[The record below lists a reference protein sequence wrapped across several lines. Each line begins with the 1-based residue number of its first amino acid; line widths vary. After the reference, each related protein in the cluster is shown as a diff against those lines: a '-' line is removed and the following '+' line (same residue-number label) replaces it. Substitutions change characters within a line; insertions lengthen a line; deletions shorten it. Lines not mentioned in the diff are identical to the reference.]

1 MTRKNRHILKR
12 EWPGLRA
19 EIAGIIKEEKI
30 AETQF
35 RALGVHENW
44 DVIEEKILA
53 TFCDSIQRPVWLWK
67 HLKLASSSFRVD
79 RPEDYLKDL
88 IMPDQDIY
96 FFINDTNNRLW
107 FYEGR
112 IDAIVSVIGESA
124 LIDEMYFSS
133 KKYEWLICINHHNI
147 LIATGS
153 LMVNEV
159 SKLKSKLLK

>member
-53 TFCDSIQRPVWLWK
+53 TFCDSIQRPVWLWE
-67 HLKLASSSFRVD
+67 HLKLASSSFRVAH
-79 RPEDYLKDL
+79 PEDYLTGL
-88 IMPDQDIY
+88 ILPDEDIY
-96 FFINDTNNRLW
+96 FFINDTNDKFW

-112 IDAIVSVIGESA
+112 IDVVVSVIGERT

-133 KKYEWLICINHHNI
+133 KKYEWLICINHNDF
-147 LIATGS
+147 LISTGP
-153 LMVNEV
+153 LMVARLNKLINAS
-159 SKLKSKLLK
+159 SK